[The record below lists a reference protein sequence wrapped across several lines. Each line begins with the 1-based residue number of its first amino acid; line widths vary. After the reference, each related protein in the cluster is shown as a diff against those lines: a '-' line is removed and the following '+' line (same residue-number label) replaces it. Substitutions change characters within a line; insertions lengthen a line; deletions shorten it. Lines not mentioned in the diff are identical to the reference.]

1 MEQTPLPPLMRS
13 VLDLLEKEGPLS
25 PKDIATKLNKS
36 GNTIRQTLYVLKRVG
51 KVQHIGKERS
61 VKGKDR
67 AMWKIAR

>member
-1 MEQTPLPPLMRS
+1 MEQTPLPPLMQS
-13 VLDLLEKEGPLS
+13 VLTLLEKEGPLS

-51 KVQHIGKERS
+51 KVQHVGKERS